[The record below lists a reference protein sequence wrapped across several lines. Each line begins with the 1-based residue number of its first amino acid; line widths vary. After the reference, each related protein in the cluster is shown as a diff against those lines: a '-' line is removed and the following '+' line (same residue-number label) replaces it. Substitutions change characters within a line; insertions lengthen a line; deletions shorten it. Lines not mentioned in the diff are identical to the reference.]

1 MSTIKTI
8 KIVGDYRSLDM
19 KRLVLLTIGLLVL
32 GLLSVFSDQSHP
44 SLYSTCF
51 TLPQSGETGPNRPAV
66 DSEWQF
72 FTLETITPQNASKVT
87 QIDAWEHNYP
97 ISSALFGSNGNFLGW
112 GDSSTIYYFDL
123 FSREVSVISL
133 GEQLVALIAL
143 FTPNEELLVGGV
155 RTNKLENIGENFSL
169 WDNKTNYDIMSI
181 PLSPREIIEDIKYSP
196 NENCV
201 ALASSYGKIRMWS
214 IPQRVEFEPLAAQ
227 NQVTTIAFSSNGKNL
242 VYGTDGDN
250 DSSGDVVIGIWN
262 LENSTEEQ
270 ILRGHDSSI
279 TRVIYSPSENYIAS
293 SSWDKTIRIWS
304 LDTGNAEFI
313 LNGHTDGVTDIA
325 FNEDGNL
332 LASVGR
338 DATLRL
344 WDAKNGQ
351 EIAVFDADNALISVS
366 FCFTAHCLITVDNKG
381 VIQYWG
387 IPE

>member
-1 MSTIKTI
+1 MKTI
-8 KIVGDYRSLDM
+8 EIVRDRRYVAM
-19 KRLVLLTIGLLVL
+19 KRSVLITIGLLVFV
-32 GLLSVFSDQSHP
+32 LSLIWIFLNQSKASPYFS
-44 SLYSTCF
+44 CF
-51 TLPQSGETGPNRPAV
+51 TIPQSGETGSNRQAR
-66 DSEWQF
+66 DSELKF

-97 ISSALFGSNGNFLGW
+97 ISSALFGSNRNLIALG
-112 GDSSTIYYFDL
+112 DARTLYYFDL
-123 FSREVSVISL
+123 FNREESVISL
-133 GEQLVALIAL
+133 DEQLVALKAL
-143 FTPNEELLVGGV
+143 FGPNEELLFGGV
-155 RTNKLENIGENFSL
+155 RTNKLENLGENFSL
-169 WDNKTNYDIMSI
+169 WDNKTNYDIVSI
-181 PLSPREIIEDIKYSP
+181 PLSTREIIEDIKYSP

-201 ALASSYGKIRMWS
+201 AFASSYGKIRVWS

-227 NQVTTIAFSSNGKNL
+227 NQVTTIAFSSNGKRL

-250 DSSGDVVIGIWN
+250 DSSGDVVIGIWS

-338 DATLRL
+338 DETLRL

-366 FCFTAHCLITVDNKG
+366 FCATAQCLITIDNKG